1 MQSAH
6 QVGCVIYG
14 LLTAMELAVL
24 IRFPANKM
32 GLFKLGRVVWAHPVF
47 ASSTVMGIPQRYT
60 LLSLRQGDPH
70 PSSLQLPS
78 FPTILGNIC
87 FSR

>member
-24 IRFPANKM
+24 IHFPANKM
-32 GLFKLGRVVWAHPVF
+32 GLFTLGRVVWTHPVF

-70 PSSLQLPS
+70 PSSCQPLKDAS
-78 FPTILGNIC
+78 
-87 FSR
+87 